1 MPCRQTEKSLDP
13 PDTWKRKVTR
23 ILAFMAKVIEMTG
36 EEHRIAEQVALF
48 QYVDPK
54 TDAHAAAQQ
63 ATKYVTH
70 RREAAAKADGRSI
83 SVKGVGHLLRPIA
96 SSADC
101 NAPESPLLPV
111 APAAFALPLPNPAA
125 EDLTSAI
132 SDEALLAS
140 MAGYI
145 DDLAHSF
152 RKSANLSLAEMEDW
166 AQDLRVKCLSIPQ
179 DKRDQMTWCRVALKN
194 YARDMYRKKVRRGK
208 YMVNIEDDA
217 EHVEASTAAESSAIA
232 QTETTNDANKLLS
245 LLNPLQQTIVRE
257 MLMSD
262 SKPRPAEISKRLG
275 ITQDRLQAELAA
287 AMEIMRSAAEGEQQ

>member
-1 MPCRQTEKSLDP
+1 MTSRQTEKVLNP
-13 PDTWKRKVTR
+13 PATWRRQVIR
-23 ILAFMAKVIEMTG
+23 VLSYLAKTIEMTA
-36 EEHRIAEQVALF
+36 EEHRIAEQVAMF
-48 QYVDPK
+48 QYVDNAS
-54 TDAHAAAQQ
+54 DVMAAAQH
-63 ATKYVTH
+63 ATRFVSH
-70 RREAAAKADGRSI
+70 RRREPLS
-83 SVKGVGHLLRPIA
+83 P
-96 SSADC
+96 
-101 NAPESPLLPV
+101 APSPATL
-111 APAAFALPLPNPAA
+111 ALPLPHPP
-125 EDLTSAI
+125 EPTSAI
-132 SDEALLAS
+132 SDEAILARMS
-140 MAGYI
+140 DYI

-152 RKSANLSLAEMEDW
+152 RKSANLSIAEMEDW

-287 AMEIMRSAAEGEQQ
+287 AMEIMRSAAEDEHQ